1 MAFVKGVSGN
11 PRGRP
16 TVKDEEKPTNKSLRN
31 KAFLQLLRKFA
42 PLQSKAV
49 QVAVK
54 IMDNEDSSEA
64 GRLKASALIIAT
76 YQQLLKETY
85 NYVYDSDDAEEIQP
99 EHKPQ
104 LFSLHMLKPD
114 KPSEE

>member
-11 PRGRP
+11 YGGRP
-16 TVKDEEKPTNKSLRN
+16 KVIDAEKPTNKSLRN
-31 KAFLQLLRKFA
+31 KAFLQLLRRFA

-54 IMDNEDSSEA
+54 IMDDNASSEA
-64 GRLKASALIIAT
+64 GKLKASALIIAT

-85 NYVYDSDDAEEIQP
+85 NYAYDSEEAEEIQKTDNSP
-99 EHKPQ
+99 I
-104 LFSLHMLKPD
+104 FSLKIVGDD
-114 KPSEE
+114 K